1 MDSDSYEY
9 IIVGAGSAGC
19 VLAYRLS
26 ENPRNRV
33 LLVEAGPEDRSP
45 LIHMPKGFGAL
56 IHDPKHA
63 WQFEAQP
70 HAGNGF
76 RTEKWA
82 RGKMLGG
89 SSSINGMTYVRGQPE
104 DYDGWE
110 RDLGLKGWGWS
121 DVGSAFR
128 AIEDHAMG
136 DDGVRGV
143 GGPLHVSP
151 HPDRHPL
158 SDAIIAA
165 AESMGIPHNDDQNRP
180 NQFGLGYMC
189 RTIKNGRRQSAAVA
203 FLKPARGRPNLR
215 VVTDSIVHRVLF
227 EGRRARGIQCG
238 PAATPRE
245 ALRTYQ
251 AEREVILCA
260 GTLQSPQILQL
271 SGIGPVEHLQKHGI
285 PVVVGLEGVGRNMRE
300 HWCIWMNYRMTRPLS
315 YNREFSGLRL
325 FKNLLQYA
333 VTHKGIMASSSHEIN
348 GFLKTRPDLER
359 ADLQIHASP
368 YSLDFA
374 TVDAKTRFERLHGAN
389 ILVYPTRPES
399 SGTVMIRSASVA
411 DTPLISPCYLATDN
425 DRRTTVDGIRLIRQ
439 LTSQAPL
446 RSWLT
451 EETFPGPLVKTDAEI
466 LDASRNHGQSG
477 YHAVGTCKMGL
488 DGDRLAVVDARLRV
502 RGTAGLRVMDCSI
515 MPTAISGNTNAPAIA
530 LAWRA
535 AELILQDAR
544 PCPAMRRS

>member
-1 MDSDSYEY
+1 MGSDSYEY

-26 ENPRNRV
+26 EDPRNRV
-33 LLVEAGPEDRSP
+33 LLVEAGPEDTSP

-56 IHDPKHA
+56 IHDPKYA

-76 RTEKWA
+76 RTEQWV

-110 RDLGLKGWGWS
+110 HDLGLKGWGWS
-121 DVGSAFR
+121 DVGTAFR

-158 SDAIIAA
+158 SDALIAA
-165 AESMGIPHNDDQNRP
+165 AENMGIPHNNDQNRLD
-180 NQFGLGYMC
+180 QFGLGYMC

-203 FLKPARGRPNLR
+203 FLKPARSRPNLR
-215 VVTDSIVHRVLF
+215 VMTDSIVHRVLF
-227 EGRRARGIQCG
+227 EGQRTRGIQCG
-238 PAATPRE
+238 PIAAPHE
-245 ALRTYQ
+245 GVRTYR

-271 SGIGPVEHLQKHGI
+271 SGIGPAEHLKEHGI
-285 PVVVGLEGVGRNMRE
+285 PVVAGLEGVGRNLRE
-300 HWCIWMNYRMTRPLS
+300 HWCAWMNYRMAQPLS
-315 YNREFSGLRL
+315 HNRQFSGLRL
-325 FKNLLQYA
+325 VKNLLQYA
-333 VTHKGIMASSSHEIN
+333 LTHKGIMASSSHEIN
-348 GFLKTRPDLER
+348 GFLKTRPELDR

-368 YSLDFA
+368 YSLDMSTVA
-374 TVDAKTRFERLHGAN
+374 TKTRFERFHGAN

-399 SGTVMIRSASVA
+399 CGTIMIRSPNVA
-411 DTPLISPCYLATDN
+411 DTPLISPNYLATDN
-425 DRRTTVDGIRLIRQ
+425 DCRTTVDGIRLIRH

-446 RSWLT
+446 RSLLA
-451 EETFPGPLVKTDAEI
+451 EETFPGPLVNNDEEI
-466 LDASRNHGQSG
+466 LDACRRHGQSG

-488 DGDRLAVVDARLRV
+488 DSDPFAVVDARLRV
-502 RGTAGLRVMDCSI
+502 RNIAGLRVMDCSI
-515 MPTAISGNTNAPAIA
+515 MPTTISGNTNAPAMA

-535 AELILQDAR
+535 ADLILQDAR
-544 PCPAMRRS
+544 